1 MNSHHM
7 SKRKRQAIL
16 FFTYGFMTL
25 ATLFISA
32 VCLMLVMGYKFDIS
46 HGRIEQGG
54 LLQFRSI
61 PTGAEVTVNGV
72 KQPFQT
78 PGKLDISAGRHTV
91 VMSKAGYGNWQK
103 TVPVKAG
110 ELRWLNYARLIPN
123 ELKTQS
129 RLTTGLIDSAMSTPD
144 RKFVATVI
152 QSATPQ
158 VVIYDVRDPEN
169 IVEQK
174 YDLPPAVLG
183 ITGDQTATIDIAEWD
198 FGSRFLL
205 LSSKVGETTS
215 YIRLDSRAE
224 NGEPIN
230 ISKEFNLP
238 FSAMH
243 FSGTSGQ
250 LYYALTGQD
259 LRKLDL
265 GAKSVTQPLITGV
278 SQYVLYKE
286 NDIAYVSSTPTSVS
300 AGVYLDNKPTVV
312 RTYGPQEK
320 IIVDISEYYSKHY
333 LAVTAKN
340 RLSLIKDPSNQT
352 ASQKDH
358 ASFPIPSEA
367 SWLDFANSG
376 RFITA
381 GAGYTLTTYD
391 IETSEKHLI
400 NINSDASTQRPKWL
414 DDFYLVDNTAGKAR
428 IYEYDGLNEHS
439 IVASESNLPV
449 FFSEDGE
456 YLYSFARQ
464 NDKISLQSSRLVID

>member
-7 SKRKRQAIL
+7 SKRRRQAIL

-32 VCLMLVMGYKFDIS
+32 VCLMLVMGYKFDVS

-61 PTGAEVTVNGV
+61 PTGANVSVDGL
-72 KQPFQT
+72 KQSFLT
-78 PGKLDISAGRHTV
+78 PGKLDVNAGRHTV
-91 VMSKAGYGNWQK
+91 IMSKTGYGNWQK

-110 ELRWLNYARLIPN
+110 ELRWLNYARLVPTNIAT
-123 ELKTQS
+123 KTH
-129 RLTTGLIDSAMSTPD
+129 LTTGQIESALSTPD

-152 QSATPQ
+152 QSASPQ
-158 VVIYDVRDPEN
+158 VVVYDVRDPQN
-169 IVEQK
+169 IKEQK
-174 YDLPPAVLG
+174 FEIPPVLLG
-183 ITGDQTATIDIAEWD
+183 VSGDQIATVAIAEWD

-205 LSSKVGETTS
+205 LTSKVGDTIS
-215 YIRLDSRAE
+215 YIRIDSRAV
-224 NGEPIN
+224 NGEPVN

-238 FSAMH
+238 FRDMH

-259 LRKLDL
+259 LRKIDL
-265 GAKSVTQPLITGV
+265 GAKSVTQPLVTGV

-286 NDIAYVSSTPTSVS
+286 NDIAYVSSTPTAVN
-300 AGVYLDNKPTVV
+300 AGVYLDGKSSVV
-312 RTYGPQEK
+312 RTYGSQEK
-320 IIVDISEYYSKHY
+320 IVVDISEYYSKHY

-340 RLSLIKDPSNQT
+340 RLSLIRDPSNQT

-391 IETSEKHLI
+391 IETSEQHLI
-400 NINSDASTQRPKWL
+400 SINSDASTQRPKWL
-414 DDFYLVDNTAGKAR
+414 DDFYFVDNTAGKAR

-439 IVASESNLPV
+439 IVTAEPNLPV
-449 FFSEDGE
+449 FLSEDGE
-456 YLYSFARQ
+456 YLYSFSRQ
-464 NDKISLQSSRLVID
+464 NDKVSLQSSRLVID